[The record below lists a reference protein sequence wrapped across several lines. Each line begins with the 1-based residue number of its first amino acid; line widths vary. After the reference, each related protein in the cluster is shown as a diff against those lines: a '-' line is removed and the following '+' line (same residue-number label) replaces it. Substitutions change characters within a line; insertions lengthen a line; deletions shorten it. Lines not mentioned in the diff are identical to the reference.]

1 MTTIKSQQIW
11 VDQQHLA
18 NTNVVSRDIN
28 INDLQQ
34 DEVLLETDSFGF
46 SANNITYA
54 ALGFK
59 MGYWGFFP
67 AKSDNDVDEA
77 HGFGIVP
84 VWGFA
89 TVKASCHSDIKV
101 GEKVFGY
108 LPMASHW
115 VIKAGKVAPHGFS
128 DIHEKR
134 KSISP
139 VYDQYIRCAADPS
152 YNKDREAWQLNF
164 RPLYMTSFVLDDYVA
179 EKAKGEILLL
189 SSASSKTALGTA
201 QLLKDQ
207 KESRN
212 ASYQVVGLT
221 SQSNVDMVKASG
233 CYDAVYSYDDLSALT
248 SDSSDSRYW
257 LLDFAANG
265 SLINN
270 LSELLGDSLSEVTL
284 IGATDWKAEE
294 KPNPKLL
301 NAEIFFAP
309 ARVKLRQGDWGHE
322 AFLAKYAEA
331 WQRFVL
337 KVSDQFFE
345 QSHQGTDA
353 ITQLY
358 LETLNGSANTKALN
372 VATFD

>member
-1 MTTIKSQQIW
+1 MTSITSQQIW
-11 VDQQHLA
+11 VNQQSL
-18 NTNVVSRDIN
+18 NDTKTVDVDI
-28 INDLQQ
+28 DTSTLLP
-34 DEVLLETDSFGF
+34 DEVVLETDSFGF

-67 AKSDNDVDEA
+67 THEA
-77 HGFGIVP
+77 GFGIVP

-89 TVKASCHSDIKV
+89 TVKASNHPDVHV

-115 VIKAGKVAPHGFS
+115 VIKAGKVASHGFS

-139 VYDQYIRCAADPS
+139 VYDQYLRCANDPGYDPS
-152 YNKDREAWQLNF
+152 REAWQLNF
-164 RPLYMTSFVLDDYVA
+164 RPLYMTSFVLDDFVDDVSQ
-179 EKAKGEILLL
+179 GESLLL

-207 KESRN
+207 KSTRG
-212 ASYQVVGLT
+212 ASYNVVGLT
-221 SQSNVDMVKASG
+221 SSSNVDMVKATG
-233 CYDAVYSYDDLSALT
+233 CYDDVISYDSLAQLDASE
-248 SDSSDSRYW
+248 SYW

-265 SLINN
+265 TLINGLAEVLGDN
-270 LSELLGDSLSEVTL
+270 LSKVTL
-284 IGATDWKAEE
+284 IGATDWKAKE

-309 ARVKLRQGDWGHE
+309 ARVKLRQGEWGHE
-322 AFLAKYAEA
+322 AFLGKYAKA
-331 WQRFVL
+331 WQGFAH
-337 KVSDQFFE
+337 KISDTFYE
-345 QSHQGTDA
+345 QSSFGTDA
-353 ITQLY
+353 MIKLY
-358 LETLNGSANTKALN
+358 LDTLSGTADTKALN
-372 VATFD
+372 VVTF

>member
-1 MTTIKSQQIW
+1 MTTVQSQQIW
-11 VDQQHLA
+11 IDQQDLT
-18 NTNVVSRDIN
+18 NTKVVQCDIN
-28 INDLQQ
+28 VGDLQQ

-67 AKSDNDVDEA
+67 PQSNDDGINPN
-77 HGFGIVP
+77 GFGIVP

-89 TVKASCHSDIKV
+89 TVKASCHPDIKE

-128 DIHEKR
+128 DVHEMR

-139 VYDQYIRCAADPS
+139 VYDQYLRCAADPG
-152 YNKDREAWQLNF
+152 YDKDREAWQLNF

-179 EKAKGEILLL
+179 EKARGEFLLL

-207 KESRN
+207 KLARN

-221 SQSNVDMVKASG
+221 SQSNVDMVKTSG

-265 SLINN
+265 TLINN

-294 KPNPKLL
+294 KPNPKRL

-309 ARVKLRQGDWGHE
+309 ARVKLRQGEWGHE
-322 AFLAKYAEA
+322 AFLAKYAGA
-331 WQRFVL
+331 WQRFAS

-345 QSHQGTDA
+345 QPHQGTDA

-358 LETLNGSANTKALN
+358 LETLNGTANTKALN
-372 VATFD
+372 VVTFN

>member
-1 MTTIKSQQIW
+1 MTTVQSQQIW
-11 VDQQHLA
+11 IDQQDLT
-18 NTNVVSRDIN
+18 NTKVVYCDIN
-28 INDLQQ
+28 VGDLQQ

-67 AKSDNDVDEA
+67 PQSNDDGINPN
-77 HGFGIVP
+77 GFGIVP

-89 TVKASCHSDIKV
+89 TVKASCHPDIKE

-128 DIHEKR
+128 DVHEMR

-139 VYDQYIRCAADPS
+139 VYDQYLRCAADPG
-152 YNKDREAWQLNF
+152 YDKDREAWQLNF

-179 EKAKGEILLL
+179 EKARGEILLL

-207 KESRN
+207 KLARN

-221 SQSNVDMVKASG
+221 SQSNVDMVKTSG

-265 SLINN
+265 TLINN

-294 KPNPKLL
+294 KPNPKRL

-309 ARVKLRQGDWGHE
+309 ARVKLRQGEWGHE
-322 AFLAKYAEA
+322 AFLAKYAGA
-331 WQRFVL
+331 WQRFAS

-345 QSHQGTDA
+345 QPHQGTDA

-358 LETLNGSANTKALN
+358 LETLNGTANTKALN
-372 VATFD
+372 VVTFN

>member
-1 MTTIKSQQIW
+1 MTTVQSQQIW
-11 VDQQHLA
+11 IDQQNLA
-18 NTNVVSRDIN
+18 NTKVVHCDIN
-28 INDLQQ
+28 VSDLQQ

-67 AKSDNDVDEA
+67 PQSNDDGDNPN
-77 HGFGIVP
+77 GFGIVP

-89 TVKASCHSDIKV
+89 TVKASCHPDIKE

-128 DIHEKR
+128 DVHEMR

-139 VYDQYIRCAADPS
+139 VYDQYLRCAADPG
-152 YNKDREAWQLNF
+152 YDKNREAWQLNF

-179 EKAKGEILLL
+179 EKTKGETLLL

-207 KESRN
+207 KAVRK
-212 ASYQVVGLT
+212 ASYQVIGLT
-221 SQSNVDMVKASG
+221 SQSNVDMVKTTG

-265 SLINN
+265 TLINN

-309 ARVKLRQGDWGHE
+309 ARVKLRQSEWGHE
-322 AFLAKYAEA
+322 AFLTKYAGA
-331 WQRFVL
+331 WQRFAL
-337 KVSDQFFE
+337 KISDQFFE
-345 QSHQGTDA
+345 QSHQGADA

>member
-11 VDQQHLA
+11 VDQQNLA
-18 NTNVVSRDIN
+18 NTDVVYRDIN
-28 INDLQQ
+28 SHDLQQ
-34 DEVLLETDSFGF
+34 DEVLLEIDSFGF

-67 AKSDNDVDEA
+67 TENAAHRDEST
-77 HGFGIVP
+77 GFGIVP

-89 TVKASCHSDIKV
+89 TVKASRHSDISE

-128 DIHEKR
+128 DVHEKR

-139 VYDQYIRCAADPS
+139 VYDQYLRCAADPG
-152 YNKDREAWQLNF
+152 YNKNREAWQLNF

-179 EKAKGEILLL
+179 EKANSETLLL

-207 KESRN
+207 KASRE
-212 ASYQVVGLT
+212 ACYKVVGLT
-221 SQSNVDMVKASG
+221 SKANVDAVIALD
-233 CYDAVYSYDDLSALT
+233 CYDEVYSYDDLSAIGNET
-248 SDSSDSRYW
+248 RYW

-265 SLINN
+265 TLINN
-270 LSELLGDSLSEVTL
+270 LAKQLGDRLSEVTL
-284 IGATDWKAEE
+284 IGATDWKAQE
-294 KPNPKLL
+294 KTNPKLL

-309 ARVKLRQGDWGHE
+309 ARVKLRQNEWGHE
-322 AFLAKYAEA
+322 AFLAKYANA
-331 WQRFVL
+331 WKHFAE

-345 QSHQGTDA
+345 QSHSGTDA
-353 ITQLY
+353 ITKLY
-358 LETLNGSANTKALN
+358 IETLNGTAQAKALN
-372 VATFD
+372 VVTFD

>member
-1 MTTIKSQQIW
+1 MTTVQSQQIW
-11 VDQQHLA
+11 IDQQDL
-18 NTNVVSRDIN
+18 TNVKVVQCDISLG
-28 INDLQQ
+28 DLQK

-67 AKSDNDVDEA
+67 PQSNDDGDNPS
-77 HGFGIVP
+77 GFGIVP

-89 TVKASCHSDIKV
+89 TVKASCHPDIKV

-139 VYDQYIRCAADPS
+139 VYDQYLRCAADPG

-179 EKAKGEILLL
+179 EKAKGETILL

-207 KESRN
+207 KASRK
-212 ASYQVVGLT
+212 ASYKVVGLT

-248 SDSSDSRYW
+248 SDNSDSRYW

-265 SLINN
+265 TLINN

-309 ARVKLRQGDWGHE
+309 ARVKLRQGEWGHE
-322 AFLAKYAEA
+322 AFLAKYAGA
-331 WQRFVL
+331 WQRFAL

-345 QSHQGTDA
+345 QPHQGTDA

>member
-201 QLLKDQ
+201 QPLKDQ
-207 KESRN
+207 KASRN
-212 ASYQVVGLT
+212 ASYKVVGLT
-221 SQSNVDMVKASG
+221 STSNVDMVKTSG
-233 CYDAVYSYDDLSALT
+233 CYDEVYSYDDLNALT
-248 SDSSDSRYW
+248 SDSSNSRYW

-265 SLINN
+265 TLINN
-270 LSELLGDSLSEVTL
+270 LSELLGDNLSEVTL

-309 ARVKLRQGDWGHE
+309 ARVKLRQGEWGHE
-322 AFLAKYAEA
+322 VFLAKYASA
-331 WQRFVL
+331 WKHFAE
-337 KVSDQFFE
+337 KVSDQFYE
-345 QSHQGTDA
+345 QSHSGTDA

-358 LETLNGSANTKALN
+358 LETLNGTAQTKALN
-372 VATFD
+372 VVTFD

>member
-1 MTTIKSQQIW
+1 MTTFTSQQIW
-11 VDQQHLA
+11 VNQENLSQTKTVQTTFDVAQL
-18 NTNVVSRDIN
+18 
-28 INDLQQ
+28 LE

-67 AKSDNDVDEA
+67 TEEV
-77 HGFGIVP
+77 GFGIVP

-89 TVKASCHSDIKV
+89 TVKASRHADVKE

-115 VIKAGKVAPHGFS
+115 IIKAGKVADHGFS

-139 VYDQYIRCAADPS
+139 VYDQYLRCANDPG
-152 YNKDREAWQLNF
+152 YNPSREAWQLNF
-164 RPLYMTSFVLDDYVA
+164 RPLYMTSFVLDDFVA
-179 EKAKGEILLL
+179 DTSTGESLLL

-207 KESRN
+207 KAQRGAN
-212 ASYQVVGLT
+212 YRVIGLT
-221 SQSNVDMVKASG
+221 STSNVDMVKASN
-233 CYDAVYSYDDLSALT
+233 CYDDVLSYDDVAALSNAEQ
-248 SDSSDSRYW
+248 YW

-265 SLINN
+265 ALINA
-270 LSELLGDSLSEVTL
+270 LTDVLGEKLAKVTL

-294 KPNPKLL
+294 KPNPKALD
-301 NAEIFFAP
+301 AEIFFAP
-309 ARVKLRQGDWGHE
+309 ARVKLRQSEWGHQ
-322 AFLAKYAEA
+322 AFLAKYASA
-331 WQRFVL
+331 WQRFATQL
-337 KVSDQFFE
+337 SDTFFE
-345 QSHQGTDA
+345 QHVNGIEA
-353 ITQLY
+353 ITSLY
-358 LETLNGSANTKALN
+358 LSTLSGEADTKALN
-372 VATFD
+372 VLMFK

>member
-11 VDQQHLA
+11 VDQRNLA
-18 NTNVVSRDIN
+18 NTNVVTHDIN
-28 INDLQQ
+28 ASDLHQ

-54 ALGFK
+54 ALGVK

-67 AKSDNDVDEA
+67 TLEA
-77 HGFGIVP
+77 GFGIVP

-89 TVKASCHSDIKV
+89 TVKASSHPDIQV
-101 GEKVFGY
+101 GERVFGY

-128 DIHEKR
+128 DLHEKR

-139 VYDQYIRCAADPS
+139 VYDQYLRCAADPG

-179 EKAKGEILLL
+179 EKTSDETLLL

-207 KESRN
+207 KASRSAN
-212 ASYQVVGLT
+212 YKVAGLT
-221 SQSNVDMVKASG
+221 SKHNVDMVKASD
-233 CYDAVYSYDDLSALT
+233 CYDEVYSYDELSAL
-248 SDSSDSRYW
+248 SNDARYW

-265 SLINN
+265 TLINN
-270 LSELLGDSLSEVTL
+270 LIKQLGDSLGDVTL
-284 IGATDWKAEE
+284 IGATDWKAQE

-301 NAEIFFAP
+301 NADIFFAP
-309 ARVKLRQGDWGHE
+309 ARVKLRQHEWGHE
-322 AFLAKYAEA
+322 AFLAKYASA
-331 WQRFVL
+331 WKRFAE
-337 KVSDQFFE
+337 KVSDQFYE
-345 QSHQGTDA
+345 QSHCGTGA

-358 LETLNGSANTKALN
+358 LETLNGSAPTKALN
-372 VATFD
+372 VVTFD